1 MIMKNL
7 MSIKNK
13 AALFIVAMLSSIWT
27 FAQEGASKVDVNI
40 TKSNGGNW
48 YSNPILW
55 IVGIG
60 VFILLFVAILRGG
73 DRRTDA

>member
-1 MIMKNL
+1 MKNL

-13 AALFIVAMLSSIWT
+13 AVLFMLAMLTSIWT
-27 FAQEGASKVDVNI
+27 SAQEGAAKIDVNVN
-40 TKSNGGNW
+40 KGGEANW

-60 VFILLFVAILRGG
+60 IFILLFVAILRGG